1 MNFFKSKLILS
12 CLFSAAA
19 FTTAAHAA
27 EANPLAAVA
36 KSTNIKAALI
46 QACKDETTKG
56 SKGKLSATE
65 VSKLCTCQV
74 EAQGKVT
81 EAQKWEIQ
89 STINAKK
96 NPASLAFVQK
106 QNKDLQTCLG
116 TSLVAKLAKL
126 SDEARQAA
134 AQAPKK

>member
-1 MNFFKSKLILS
+1 MKFLKSKLILS

-19 FTTAAHAA
+19 FTTAVHAA
-27 EANPLAAVA
+27 EANPLEAAS

-46 QACKDETTKG
+46 QVCKDQTAKG
-56 SKGKLSATE
+56 GKLSAAE

-89 STINAKK
+89 SAINAKK
-96 NPASLAFVQK
+96 NPSSLAFVQQ
-106 QNKDLQTCLG
+106 QNKDLQACLG
-116 TSLVAKLAKL
+116 TSLISKLEKL
-126 SDEARQAA
+126 TDEARKAAA